1 MNRKQYG
8 PEDGPDLVCILGWGN
23 RLDHENV
30 QWLLDQFTDEGYRVH
45 AFEIPVVITDFER
58 EYVAPVDRYV
68 EGLEGYRLV
77 GHSAGGLVAAYL
89 EGAHTTTFL
98 SPFWGFPEGQV
109 GVDDALLELASLVPL
124 AKPVLPSGTASRSAI
139 GELATERELREGPS
153 RAAPTFIRESLQ
165 AHRSRPP
172 IDEEAVV
179 FCSLADPVVST
190 RTIGEAVP
198 AERTVVYDGGHE
210 LFASRS
216 RKDHA
221 DTLLAVVDEGAD
233 ALTE

>member
-1 MNRKQYG
+1 MNCEQYG
-8 PEDGPDLVCILGWGN
+8 PEGGPDLVCILGWGN
-23 RLDHENV
+23 RLHHQNV

-45 AFEIPVVITDFER
+45 AFEIPVVVTDFER

-68 EGLEGYRLV
+68 DDLGKYRLV

-89 EGAHTTTFL
+89 DGAQTTFL

-109 GVDDALLELASLVPL
+109 GIDDALLDLVSRVPV
-124 AKPVLPSGTASRSAI
+124 AKPMLPTGTASRSAI
-139 GELATERELREGPS
+139 GELATERELRESPS
-153 RAAPTFIRESLQ
+153 RAAPTFIREARQ
-165 AHRSRPP
+165 AHRDLPP
-172 IDEEAVV
+172 IDDDAVV

-190 RTIGEAVP
+190 RAIGRAVP

-216 RKDHA
+216 RDDHL

>member
-1 MNRKQYG
+1 MNCKQYG
-8 PEDGPDLVCILGWGN
+8 PEGGPDLVCILGWGN
-23 RLDHENV
+23 RLHHENV

-45 AFEIPVVITDFER
+45 AFEIPVVVTDFER

-68 EGLEGYRLV
+68 DDLGEYRLV

-89 EGAHTTTFL
+89 DGAQTTFL

-109 GVDDALLELASLVPL
+109 GIDDALLDLVSRVPV
-124 AKPVLPSGTASRSAI
+124 AKPMLPTGTASRSAI
-139 GELATERELREGPS
+139 GELATERELRESPS
-153 RAAPTFIRESLQ
+153 RAAPTFIREARQ
-165 AHRSRPP
+165 AHRDLPP
-172 IDEEAVV
+172 IDDDAVV

-190 RTIGEAVP
+190 RAIGRAVP

-216 RKDHA
+216 RDDHL